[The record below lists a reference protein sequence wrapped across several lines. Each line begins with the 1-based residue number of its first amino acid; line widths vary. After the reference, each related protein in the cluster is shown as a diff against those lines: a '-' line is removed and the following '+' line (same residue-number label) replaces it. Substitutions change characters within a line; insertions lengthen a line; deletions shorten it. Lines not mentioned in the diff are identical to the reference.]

1 MESKLPCADLM
12 KIAADLRSQ
21 LNQMAAASQI
31 LEQTADNEKSRLYLA
46 MANQSICRMLR
57 IVGHMELSHRLS
69 SGQAAPSPRCLNL
82 TAALQPLALRLR
94 GILSEIG
101 VTFTLHAPDHLP
113 ICADPELLKQ
123 LLLELI
129 SSLALAGTEITLS
142 AVPRGDR
149 ICLTLSDRGPGQ
161 ADGRPA
167 LPAVLEEQEE
177 RSGLELARC
186 LAGILG
192 GTLVVSGGSDRSL
205 TAVVSIPAGSKNAA
219 ALESPGTPWHS
230 GGFDPVLIAMSGLLP
245 ARSFLPENLG

>member
-1 MESKLPCADLM
+1 MEPKLPCVDLT

-69 SGQAAPSPRCLNL
+69 SGEATPSPRRLDL
-82 TAALQPLALRLR
+82 TAALHPFALRLR
-94 GILSEIG
+94 GILAEVGIA
-101 VTFTLHAPDHLP
+101 FTLHAPDHLP
-113 ICADPELLKQ
+113 IYADPELLKQ

-129 SSLALAGTEITLS
+129 SSLALVGTEITLS
-142 AVPRGDR
+142 ATRRGDR
-149 ICLTLSDRGPGQ
+149 ICLTLSDCGPGQ
-161 ADGRPA
+161 ADGRPD
-167 LPAVLEEQEE
+167 LPAIVEEQEE

-186 LAGILG
+186 LADVLG
-192 GTLVVSGGSDRSL
+192 GTLVVSSGSDRSL
-205 TAVVSIPAGSKNAA
+205 TAAVSIPVGHENPA
-219 ALESPGTPWHS
+219 ALESPGLPWHS
-230 GGFDPVLIAMSGLLP
+230 GGFDPVLVAMSGLLP